1 MPFINV
7 KTNAAL
13 SGDKKLA
20 IENKLS
26 DAISLIPGKSD
37 RYLMLA
43 VEDNVSMMFHR
54 DTDCAIAMVEVKI
67 FGSSTKDAYEKLT
80 GAICDV
86 LSEEAS
92 VDGSCCYVKFE
103 ECKLWGYNSFMF

>member
-54 DTDCAIAMVEVKI
+54 DTDCAIAMVEV
-67 FGSSTKDAYEKLT
+67 
-80 GAICDV
+80 
-86 LSEEAS
+86 
-92 VDGSCCYVKFE
+92 
-103 ECKLWGYNSFMF
+103 

>member
-1 MPFINV
+1 MSEDESRYS
-7 KTNAAL
+7 AL
-13 SGDKKLA
+13 DE
-20 IENKLS
+20 IRVFRE
-26 DAISLIPGKSD
+26 I
-37 RYLMLA
+37 
-43 VEDNVSMMFHR
+43 
-54 DTDCAIAMVEVKI
+54 EVKI

-86 LSEEAS
+86 LSEEAG